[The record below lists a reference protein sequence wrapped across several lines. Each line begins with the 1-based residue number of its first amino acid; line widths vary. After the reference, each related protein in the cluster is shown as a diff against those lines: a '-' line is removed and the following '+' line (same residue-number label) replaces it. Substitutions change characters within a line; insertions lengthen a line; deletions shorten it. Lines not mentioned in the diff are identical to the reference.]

1 MYNSKN
7 NTSLKPLYFIILLS
21 LLLSP
26 YLSFGD
32 FGIPIIIIIL
42 ILRYGEVIFYS
53 TYRNFIRCFCLVYM
67 LCMLNS
73 IVYSMFGVMELK
85 YALRGISTSINSIL
99 FFLMSFVF
107 LLQYKKK
114 LFDYLSIS
122 FLLAYSIV
130 VFNALIEF
138 GFSEVLESV
147 FAIFSNGVQST
158 GFETD
163 SVLEAAHGILLT
175 TPLLS
180 IIYIYSYLEKKE
192 RRLLV
197 LGGLLLIV
205 SLMAYK
211 RIAIGAMFVIA
222 ILYLL
227 RKKINSFLIVLSGL
241 ISISLML
248 FFIAIIK
255 NDFIYEL
262 CYVYDIDLMFRDR
275 LWPAFSNYYDFSI
288 NFYGQG
294 WDFITKF
301 LQENNQRI
309 FGNNIGG
316 LHNDILKIYIDF
328 GFIGSII
335 YWSFFLILIP
345 LNLLKKGE
353 KDAAFFYWLC
363 QIYFIII
370 YTTDNAL
377 IYLPSQLAANV
388 IPLVHLKKIKC

>member
-1 MYNSKN
+1 MRGLKYNAF
-7 NTSLKPLYFIILLS
+7 LKPSYFIILLS

-32 FGIPIIIIIL
+32 FGIPIILLFIIL
-42 ILRYGEVIFYS
+42 CCGGVRAISLHHKMIK
-53 TYRNFIRCFCLVYM
+53 CFCLVYI

-73 IVYSMFGVMELK
+73 VAYYVFGIMDFK
-85 YALRGISTSINSIL
+85 YASRGISSSLNSIL
-99 FFLMSFVF
+99 FFLISFVSF
-107 LLQYKKK
+107 LQYKRK
-114 LFDYLSIS
+114 LLDYLAIS
-122 FLLAYSIV
+122 FLMAYSIV
-130 VFNALIEF
+130 VINAFVEF
-138 GFSEVLESV
+138 GFLEVANSV
-147 FAIFSNGVQST
+147 FSIFSNGVQST

-175 TPLLS
+175 APLLS
-180 IIYIYSYLEKKE
+180 IVYIYSYFEKKE
-192 RRLLV
+192 KRLLV
-197 LGGLLLIV
+197 LGVVLLIL

-211 RIAIGAMFVIA
+211 RIAIGAMLVIA
-222 ILYLL
+222 ILYFL
-227 RKKINSFLIVLSGL
+227 RKKINLFLIITGGL
-241 ISISLML
+241 FSISSML

-255 NDFIYEL
+255 NGFIYEL
-262 CYVYDIDLMFRDR
+262 CDIYDIDLMFRDK
-275 LWPAFSNYYDFSI
+275 LWQAFANYYDFNI

-328 GFIGSII
+328 GFVGSII
-335 YWSFFLILIP
+335 YWSFFLIIIP
-345 LNLLKKGE
+345 LKLFKTGE

-363 QIYFIII
+363 QVYLIII

-388 IPLVHLKKIKC
+388 IPLVHLKRINC